1 MGSRR
6 HSDFEKEDAQQFCA
20 LFCSAILPDPFQ
32 SDDYGIRL
40 AYGYWDDLRRR
51 LQESYLLG
59 LGWVSFDQAKDLAI
73 CALQVYR
80 AKLQHYQNQSLAISP
95 ALVLS
100 CEKAFA
106 LVMGLEEDDTP
117 SLQAFERQRKIVDEF
132 EAEWREHF
140 KTAYKEYAARTE
152 SLFHHGPHLNDA
164 FSPESPDTSSLS
176 ASVQG
181 APGSRA
187 YTDRNLSEF
196 RSVLAP
202 TTNST
207 RRSDSTNDN
216 DATTQGGEPSDLPA
230 PFEKLVSDPH
240 YSERMSP
247 KLRKAYKDLAFNER
261 AHEESP
267 DAFKAERFYRVAFSR
282 AVLHREVLQ
291 SHTVRN
297 EVRDKSLHWEAIH
310 SASCMLNRV
319 MRLGDG
325 RSFICRCQGLNE
337 SRHGGWESMT
347 WRNKG
352 QLYALRTDMQEFERE
367 LEQLYKTNLYPVP
380 RSRNQKNF
388 PDQRSPPVWSGR
400 HPKNFVEP

>member
-6 HSDFEKEDAQQFCA
+6 YSDFEKEDAQQFCA

-40 AYGYWDDLRRR
+40 AYGYWDDLRRG

-59 LGWVSFDQAKDLAI
+59 LRWVSFDQAKDLAI

-80 AKLQHYQNQSLAISP
+80 AKLQHYQNQWLAISP

-117 SLQAFERQRKIVDEF
+117 PLQAFERQRKIVDEF

-140 KTAYKEYAARTE
+140 KTAYKEYAAQTE
-152 SLFHHGPHLNDA
+152 SSFHHGPHLNDA

-187 YTDRNLSEF
+187 CTDRNLYEF

-207 RRSDSTNDN
+207 RRSGSIHDN
-216 DATTQGGEPSDLPA
+216 DAATQGGEPSHFPA
-230 PFEKLVSDPH
+230 PFEKLVSDPQS
-240 YSERMSP
+240 SERTSS
-247 KLRKAYKDLAFNER
+247 KVQKAYNDLAWNER
-261 AHEESP
+261 AYQEPSYA
-267 DAFKAERFYRVAFSR
+267 DKAKRFHTVAFSR
-282 AVLHREVLQ
+282 AVLHREVLE
-291 SHTVRN
+291 SHLKRKVFYDRS
-297 EVRDKSLHWEAIH
+297 RHLEAVY
-310 SASCMLNRV
+310 SAGCMLNRV
-319 MRLGDG
+319 MRLLDEG
-325 RSFICRCQGLNE
+325 SFQCRCRGHNM
-337 SRHGGWESMT
+337 SRHGQWESMS
-347 WRNKG
+347 WRSKG
-352 QLYALRTDMQEFERE
+352 QMHALRTDMVEFERE

-380 RSRNQKNF
+380 RSRN
-388 PDQRSPPVWSGR
+388 
-400 HPKNFVEP
+400 